1 MKIEAIGRSGRRAK
15 ANGASAARAIDTPQT
30 LRIPGADASSR
41 WSRARM
47 QRDRSDGG

>member
-1 MKIEAIGRSGRRAK
+1 MKIEAIGRSCRRTQAS
-15 ANGASAARAIDTPQT
+15 GAASARAIDTPESLQI
-30 LRIPGADASSR
+30 RGADASSR